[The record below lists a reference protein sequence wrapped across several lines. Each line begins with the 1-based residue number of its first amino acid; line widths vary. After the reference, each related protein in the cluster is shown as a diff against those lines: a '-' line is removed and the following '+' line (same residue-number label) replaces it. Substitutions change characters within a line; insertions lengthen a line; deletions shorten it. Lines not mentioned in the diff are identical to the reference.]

1 MVQRV
6 STVAF
11 EGIEARAVDVQVQVA
26 PGLPAFAIV
35 GLPDKAV
42 SEARERVRSALIASG
57 PARRIT
63 VNLAPADLPKEGSH
77 YDLPIA
83 LGLIAAI
90 GAIPS
95 DALSGFTVLG
105 ELGLDG
111 SIAPVAGVLPAA
123 IGANSRDEGLI
134 CPAAC
139 GSEAAWA
146 SPDIQIIAAKSLI
159 QIANHFKGTQVLSR
173 PQPKV
178 HEREETLPD
187 LRDIKGQESAKRA
200 LEIAAAGGHHLLM
213 IGSPG
218 AGKSML
224 AARLPSI
231 LPPLSPSELLEVSM
245 IAREETLPDLRD
257 IKGQESAKRA
267 LEIAAAGGHHLLMI
281 GSPGAGKSMLAAR
294 LPSILPPLSPSE
306 LLEVS
311 MIASVAGEIRDGAL
325 TARRPFRSPHHSA
338 SMAALTGGGMRAKPG
353 EISLAHQGVL
363 FLDELPEFDPRVL
376 DSLRQPLENGE
387 VSVSRANHRVTY
399 PARFMLVAAMNP
411 CRCGHAYEPGYSC
424 KRGQLDRCTSDYQV
438 RISGPLMD
446 RIDLRIEVPAVTAAD
461 LILPPPSE
469 GSAEVAARVAAARD
483 IQLARYAAAGMP
495 HVRTNAEAP
504 ASLLDTIAQPDAH
517 GTKLLRDAA
526 ETMKLTARGYHRVLR
541 VARTLADLDGAEKI
555 GRLHLAEALS
565 YRALAED
572 LRRAA

>member
-26 PGLPAFAIV
+26 PGLPAFNIV

-42 SEARERVRSALIASG
+42 SEARERVRAALIASG
-57 PARRIT
+57 LALPARRIT

-83 LGLIAAI
+83 LGLMAAI
-90 GAIPS
+90 GAIPH
-95 DALSGFTVLG
+95 DALSGFSVLG

-111 SIAPVAGVLPAA
+111 SIAAVAGVLPAA
-123 IGANSRDEGLI
+123 IGANARDEGLI

-139 GSEAAWA
+139 GAEAAWA
-146 SPDIQIIAAKSLI
+146 SPDIQIVAASSLI

-173 PQPKV
+173 PQPRI
-178 HEREETLPD
+178 REAQSTLLD

-218 AGKSML
+218 SGKSML
-224 AARLPSI
+224 ASRLPSI
-231 LPPLSPSELLEVSM
+231 LPPLSP
-245 IAREETLPDLRD
+245 A
-257 IKGQESAKRA
+257 
-267 LEIAAAGGHHLLMI
+267 
-281 GSPGAGKSMLAAR
+281 
-294 LPSILPPLSPSE
+294 E

-311 MIASVAGEIRDGAL
+311 MIASVAGEIDGGAL
-325 TARRPFRSPHHSA
+325 TSRRPFRAPHHSA
-338 SMAALTGGGMRAKPG
+338 SMAALAGGGVRARPG
-353 EISLAHQGVL
+353 EISLAHNGVL

-387 VSVSRANHRVTY
+387 IAVSRANHRVTY

-411 CRCGHAYEPGYSC
+411 CRCGHAYEPGYAC
-424 KRGQLDRCTSDYQV
+424 KRGRLDRCTADYQM

-446 RIDLRIEVPAVTAAD
+446 RIDLRIEVPAVTASD

-469 GSAEVAARVAAARD
+469 GSAEVAARVAAARN
-483 IQLARYAAAGMP
+483 IQADRYAASGLP
-495 HVRTNAEAP
+495 HIRTNAEAP
-504 ASLLDTIAQPDAH
+504 SSVLEDIAQPDAQ
-517 GTKLLRDAA
+517 GLKLLRDAA
-526 ETMKLTARGYHRVLR
+526 ESMHLSARGYHRVLR
-541 VARTLADLDGAEKI
+541 VARTLADLDGTDKV

-565 YRALAED
+565 YRALAD
-572 LRRAA
+572 DIKRAA